1 MTLSG
6 WIFLIISWSVILGLF
21 VFSLALTL
29 RATRRHPGTEPFEIE
44 PEEPQ

>member
-6 WIFLIISWSVILGLF
+6 WIFLIISWSVILSLF
-21 VFSLALTL
+21 AFSLTLTL
-29 RATRRHPGTEPFEIE
+29 RSTKQHPGTEPFEID